1 MGARRK
7 TAARRPKRNSGRSVA
22 RKSGVKRTA
31 KRRNYAAPKKRSGSR
46 ARRSVRAAGAPR
58 SVRIVLE
65 TAGVSP
71 VRAGEAVGV
80 GQKVAKP
87 PRLKPKF

>member
-1 MGARRK
+1 MARR
-7 TAARRPKRNSGRSVA
+7 A
-22 RKSGVKRTA
+22 RKVS
-31 KRRNYAAPKKRSGSR
+31 S
-46 ARRSVRAAGAPR
+46 RRSVRNSSGRSNRKSSAKRTVKRSVKRAAPKRTRRRAVAAARAPR

-80 GQKVAKP
+80 GQKVARA